1 MVSADNQQ
9 ERLDAEWIVGFVD
22 GEGCFH
28 VGINRQPK
36 MTVEWQVLPEFR
48 VVQHKRDIAV
58 LHKIRDTLGVGQVTR
73 NHGDRFEVRVR
84 GLKNLRKLINFFKD
98 HELQTTKKQNFET
111 FSKIVSLME
120 NNEHLTIEGLNKI
133 ALLAC
138 SMNNHVRSK
147 YLESSET
154 IRRTLPKQEVKI

>member
-1 MVSADNQQ
+1 MSADNQQ

-28 VGINRQPK
+28 VGINKQPK
-36 MTVEWQVLPEFR
+36 MLVGWQVLPEFR

-58 LHKIRDTLGVGQVTR
+58 LHRIHDTLGIGKVVR

-84 GLKNLRKLINFFKD
+84 GLKELRKLIDFFNE

-111 FSKIVSLME
+111 FSKIISLME
-120 NNEHLTIEGLNKI
+120 QNIHLTQKGLHTI
-133 ALLAC
+133 ALLAS
-138 SMNNHVRSK
+138 SMNNHVPSK
-147 YLESSET
+147 YLVSSET
-154 IRRTLPKQEVKI
+154 IRRTLKF